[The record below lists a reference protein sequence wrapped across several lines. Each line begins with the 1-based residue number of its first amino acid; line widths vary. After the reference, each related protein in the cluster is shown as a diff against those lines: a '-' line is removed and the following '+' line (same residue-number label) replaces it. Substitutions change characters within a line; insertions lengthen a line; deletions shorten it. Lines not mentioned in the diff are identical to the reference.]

1 MELLIREAKNKSPM
15 LHDST
20 PEALKKLTI
29 ALSNTYIL
37 PIHIK
42 V

>member
-29 ALSNTYIL
+29 AYQ
-37 PIHIK
+37 IHIYYLYI
-42 V
+42 